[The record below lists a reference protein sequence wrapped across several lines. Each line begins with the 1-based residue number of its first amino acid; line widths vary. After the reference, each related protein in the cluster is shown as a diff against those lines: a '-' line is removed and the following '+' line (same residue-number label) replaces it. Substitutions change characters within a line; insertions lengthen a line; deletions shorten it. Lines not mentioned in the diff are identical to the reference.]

1 MYWTQGLSLSLRGPQ
16 TSGSWS
22 FFRFTDTLSIFTDID
37 RQLYFYLLLSTF
49 YNMPEPKFWGVYAL
63 TPFVSNKKKAISLL
77 KIELI
82 WLFYIYQLQSVTFQS
97 VQLSFV
103 TPFYLETILIG
114 QSPF

>member
-1 MYWTQGLSLSLRGPQ
+1 
-16 TSGSWS
+16 
-22 FFRFTDTLSIFTDID
+22 
-37 RQLYFYLLLSTF
+37 
-49 YNMPEPKFWGVYAL
+49 MPEPKFLGVYAL